1 MTFRIL
7 GGILMVL
14 ASFKVTSQSLVL
26 TNQDYVSIK
35 DHVRHF
41 RDATGSLTLEQIKQ
55 REIPWQTKEA
65 LNYGFDNAAHWFVIP
80 VTNRTETEDWL
91 LEIAFSPLD
100 KIDFFINADSG
111 WVHKTAG
118 DLFPIEIRDLR
129 HPHVIFLFPLE
140 KDKEQTIY
148 LRVESTSSIQVPA
161 ILWKRDVF
169 FTKSNT
175 LQIINGLFYGAML
188 VMILYQLFLFTTKRD
203 SLTLYY
209 VFTLVAMIHVVSF
222 FQGYSFLYLYP
233 KHPELNHIMAVITGP
248 LFLLFSTG
256 LTREF
261 LNLKVNNPWLDK
273 LLIINTGLDIL
284 VALFMISFLD
294 EVSYRFHHYA
304 ILMHC
309 MLALS
314 AAGYCLYKKF
324 KPALY
329 YLLSWISL
337 LIATLI
343 FSMSNLGIFADYLN
357 TNSTS
362 LIMACL
368 SQMLLISFA
377 LGNRW
382 NMMVKENQLAKEHEL
397 QRGQEEKE
405 RLEKE
410 VQLRL
415 EEINHK
421 NQKLEEVNQVKD
433 KLFSIVSHDI
443 KGPLTSL
450 QLALSLTKKGMI
462 NQQEFRQLA
471 DALETRFNQTSEFIE
486 NLLQWA
492 TLQLRGE
499 TFAPTKVDINDLI
512 TQTLSLLDFEIT
524 NKNILI
530 ENHATSVIAYA
541 DVTMVKSILRNL
553 LTNAIKFT
561 RAGGSIKI
569 STAKDSADFILV
581 SVSDTGVG
589 IPLKN
594 QPLIFS
600 LDIVTTPG
608 TGQEKGTGLGL
619 LLCKEFA
626 ERNRGK
632 IWFETEEGKGTT
644 FYFTLPFY

>member
-1 MTFRIL
+1 
-7 GGILMVL
+7 
-14 ASFKVTSQSLVL
+14 
-26 TNQDYVSIK
+26 
-35 DHVRHF
+35 
-41 RDATGSLTLEQIKQ
+41 
-55 REIPWQTKEA
+55 
-65 LNYGFDNAAHWFVIP
+65 
-80 VTNRTETEDWL
+80 
-91 LEIAFSPLD
+91 
-100 KIDFFINADSG
+100 
-111 WVHKTAG
+111 
-118 DLFPIEIRDLR
+118 
-129 HPHVIFLFPLE
+129 
-140 KDKEQTIY
+140 
-148 LRVESTSSIQVPA
+148 
-161 ILWKRDVF
+161 
-169 FTKSNT
+169 
-175 LQIINGLFYGAML
+175 
-188 VMILYQLFLFTTKRD
+188 
-203 SLTLYY
+203 
-209 VFTLVAMIHVVSF
+209 
-222 FQGYSFLYLYP
+222 
-233 KHPELNHIMAVITGP
+233 
-248 LFLLFSTG
+248 
-256 LTREF
+256 
-261 LNLKVNNPWLDK
+261 LKVNNPWLDK

-541 DVTMVKSILRNL
+541 DVTMVTSILRNL

-594 QPLIFS
+594 QPL
-600 LDIVTTPG
+600 
-608 TGQEKGTGLGL
+608 
-619 LLCKEFA
+619 
-626 ERNRGK
+626 
-632 IWFETEEGKGTT
+632 
-644 FYFTLPFY
+644 